1 MSGDDWKRDR
11 EKSKWKVKQLD
22 NNSKHFETEL
32 WKHSQSS
39 GYVQEVWV
47 FLLLQQH
54 LFWQWRHR
62 RRNPQIRKGGKP
74 LVQPHRALTKALSV
88 QYHENR
94 AIKCAPNRRAI
105 SGTATWIHHQNVPL
119 TQQAG
124 FMAPSIKL
132 APDWG
137 GKGKN
142 NSSPF
147 ENMPDL
153 QINPL
158 QETNIMHINSQ
169 RWLSKATRS
178 LCVCFA

>member
-1 MSGDDWKRDR
+1 MFGCKVARRGFWGSSGSLHNSSSTFHHLGSYGFPSRTHLCLVMIGRETERKVS
-11 EKSKWKVKQLD
+11 EKSNSWITIQSILKQNCVSTVKVQ
-22 NNSKHFETEL
+22 
-32 WKHSQSS
+32 
-39 GYVQEVWV
+39 VI
-47 FLLLQQH
+47 LLQQH

-74 LVQPHRALTKALSV
+74 LVQPHRTLTKALSV

-132 APDWG
+132 APD
-137 GKGKN
+137 
-142 NSSPF
+142 
-147 ENMPDL
+147 
-153 QINPL
+153 
-158 QETNIMHINSQ
+158 
-169 RWLSKATRS
+169 
-178 LCVCFA
+178 